1 MKSLVIF
8 GNGILAKVVHFYFCR
23 DSEYKTVAFTVDQRY
38 NEGRAFRGLEVADFE
53 TIEKTHPPSSHEMFI
68 AIGATGMNGLRE
80 RKCHE
85 AKAKGYTL
93 ARYMS
98 PHAICDSP
106 TGENTFVADL
116 AIIHP
121 FVEIGANNFFWEQVF
136 IGNDSVIENNCYFS
150 PKAAVGTFAR
160 IGNNCVVGTSST
172 VKTSVQVAEGTL
184 IGASCYISK
193 DTQRNGVYGM
203 RNAEFLGAI
212 SHKVDLG

>member
-1 MKSLVIF
+1 MKNLVIF
-8 GNGILAKVVHFYFCR
+8 GNTILAKVVHFYFCR
-23 DSEYKTVAFTVDQRY
+23 DSEYKTVAFTVDKRF
-38 NEGRAFRGLEVADFE
+38 NEGRAFLGLEVLDFE
-53 TIEKTHPPSSHEMFI
+53 TLEQTHPPSSHELFI
-68 AIGATGMNGLRE
+68 AVGASEMNALRE
-80 RKCHE
+80 RKCNE

-93 ARYMS
+93 ARYLS

-106 TGENTFVADL
+106 TGENTFVADM

-121 FVEIGANNFFWEQVF
+121 FVEIGTNNFFWEQVF

-150 PKAAVGTFAR
+150 PKSSVGTFAR
-160 IGNNCVVGTSST
+160 IKNNCVLGTSST
-172 VKTSVQVAEGTL
+172 VKTRVQVAEGSL

-212 SHKVDLG
+212 SQKVDLG